1 MLIISRYNLGGTAET
16 QTVKKMLNSSTPDKI
31 INIFINLASM
41 ANVSIGIY
49 SNQKTFRSFCVVLFC
64 KSN

>member
-41 ANVSIGIY
+41 ANVSIGI
-49 SNQKTFRSFCVVLFC
+49 
-64 KSN
+64 